1 MLIFINY
8 QVTVHVP
15 TATHTQETPP
25 MNSTLINSV
34 DSARSTAL
42 LCLETCADLAD
53 TAKALTHSVIT
64 QHDYDWGL
72 EQNNWWEIRDSLS
85 KALEETL
92 QDHVR
97 TPPESILIETLGE
110 TLAKD
115 EYRDQWEGLSVGEQ
129 EEVWQGL
136 ADHLLLGHA

>member
-1 MLIFINY
+1 MSNTQIN
-8 QVTVHVP
+8 T
-15 TATHTQETPP
+15 
-25 MNSTLINSV
+25 V
-34 DSARSTAL
+34 DSAYSTVL

-64 QHDYDWGL
+64 QHGHDWGL
-72 EQNNWWEIRDSLS
+72 EQDNWWEIRDSLS

-97 TPPESILIETLGE
+97 TPPKSILIETLGE

-115 EYRDQWEGLSVGEQ
+115 EYRDQWEGLTVEEL